1 MHGEALREAV
11 HALQESPGYRP
22 GDYAR
27 RSPSS
32 TRPVSCRSTTTPG
45 CSSRPASTARGSRT
59 WSTSRPSRSTGPSS
73 RSLDDSAAAEVL
85 RWRRCSPRTDPL
97 VGPRDGSRACRS
109 VAVSRTY
116 RRSSSPGG
124 RVLLRPRP
132 SRPALAGRSHHV
144 TVEGDAITT
153 VEPAR
158 IRRQR
163 RRGDLRRRALTAPR
177 SGGLRGDLSRV
188 APVVR
193 RGPGT
198 SPEPR

>member
-22 GDYAR
+22 GDYAL
-27 RSPSS
+27 
-32 TRPVSCRSTTTPG
+32 PVAVIHAACFVPFDDAG
-45 CSSRPASTARGSRT
+45 GYARNYGGTVRKAE
-59 WSTSRPSRSTGPSS
+59 RVNRAFQQV
-73 RSLDDSAAAEVL
+73 LDHSAAAEVL

-97 VGPRDGSRACRS
+97 VGPRDGTGTFTIPRLPIRRRLPDN
-109 VAVSRTY
+109 AVRHH
-116 RRSSSPGG
+116 PGR